1 MGRSS
6 GQSRVQRSL
15 MIWDIE
21 EKAET
26 DEDKEW
32 GKPRKVLKGHSHFIE
47 EICLATEGRY
57 ALSASWDGTL
67 RLWDLQKGKTT

>member
-1 MGRSS
+1 MKVGETVVDGQTKEFLVS
-6 GQSRVQRSL
+6 GSRDRSL

-32 GKPRKVLKGHSHFIE
+32 GKPRKVLKG
-47 EICLATEGRY
+47 
-57 ALSASWDGTL
+57 
-67 RLWDLQKGKTT
+67 K